1 MTASEN
7 PAPVIP
13 DPIPSPQ
20 TAPART
26 HVAPTPAGAS
36 GAPALRL
43 AVAALGIV
51 FGDIGTSPLYAFRES
66 FIGPHKL
73 PIDRLH
79 VMGVLSLIV
88 WALILVV
95 TVKYVLITMRA
106 DNDGEG
112 GSFALLALIRR
123 KAKGASALPAIS
135 VAALMAT
142 ALFYGDAVITPAISI
157 LSAVEGVTLANAKFA
172 VAVLPVTV
180 GITFGLFAIQY
191 RGTGV
196 VGRFFG
202 PVMIVWFVTIGG
214 LGLLNILSRP
224 EVIAAVSPQY
234 AFALLAEDPFRAFLT
249 LGTVVLTITGAEALY
264 ADMGHFGRI
273 PISWAWMAIVL
284 PGLLLCY
291 AGQAALV
298 LEKPTAIDQ
307 AFYLLA
313 PYWALWPLLALATAA
328 TVIASQSAI
337 TGAFSVTAQAIQL
350 NYLPRL
356 KVLHT
361 AADARGQLF
370 VPAVNAIICITVVG
384 LELAFRSSNAL
395 AAAFGFAVTS
405 TMVLT
410 TLMMGFVLFRIW
422 RVRLIW
428 GVPVYAVV
436 LTFDLALFASST
448 TKIPDGAWLPLLI
461 AATMM
466 LIFTTWARGQTV
478 LWGTLASDQ
487 LPVEQFLRDNA
498 GLPRVPG
505 LAVYLSRQ
513 PGTVP
518 HALRQMVLHS
528 HVIHECVILATIET
542 DYAPFVPF
550 KKRLQFEEIAPG
562 MARAALTSG
571 FFDDPNVPEVLRFL
585 PDGWRHEIDATSF
598 ILGRLIAISGAHPK
612 MGRWRG
618 VLFRLLLRLSGSAGE
633 YFGLPPRRVIE
644 IGIEVEI

>member
-1 MTASEN
+1 MQMTTASTQ
-7 PAPVIP
+7 
-13 DPIPSPQ
+13 SPGNS
-20 TAPART
+20 APAW
-26 HVAPTPAGAS
+26 
-36 GAPALRL
+36 RL
-43 AVAALGIV
+43 AVLALGVV

-66 FIGPHKL
+66 FIGVHRL

-123 KAKGASALPAIS
+123 AAPGASVLPAIS

-157 LSAVEGVTLANAKFA
+157 LSAVEGLTVADPKFA

-180 GITFGLFAIQY
+180 AITVGLFAIQY

-202 PVMIVWFVTIGG
+202 PVMVVWFIAIGG
-214 LGLLNILSRP
+214 LGVVNILSRP
-224 EVIAAVSPQY
+224 EVIAAASPQY
-234 AFALLAEDPFRAFLT
+234 AFALLAEDPLRAFLT

-273 PISWAWMAIVL
+273 PISWSWMAVVL

-298 LEKPTAIDQ
+298 LNTPKAIDQ

-313 PYWALWPLLALATAA
+313 PGWALWPLLGLATAA

-337 TGAFSVTAQAIQL
+337 TGAFSVTAQAVQL
-350 NYLPRL
+350 RYLPRL
-356 KVLHT
+356 KIVHT
-361 AADARGQLF
+361 AADSRGQVF
-370 VPAVNAIICITVVG
+370 VPAVNAIICVTVLG
-384 LELAFRSSNAL
+384 LVLAFRSSNAL

-410 TLMMGFVLFRIW
+410 TLMIGFVMFRIW

-428 GVPVYAVV
+428 GVPVYAVL
-436 LTFDLALFASST
+436 LTFDLALFAASS
-448 TKIPDGAWLPLLI
+448 TKIPDGAWLPLAI

-466 LIFTTWARGQTV
+466 LIFSTWSRGFDLMAAALGRDRMPVDLFLKTV
-478 LWGTLASDQ
+478 AD
-487 LPVEQFLRDNA
+487 V
-498 GLPRVPG
+498 PRVPG

-513 PGTVP
+513 ADSVP
-518 HALRQMVLHS
+518 HALRQTLLHYQVLQEF
-528 HVIHECVILATIET
+528 VLLLTIET
-542 DYAPFVPF
+542 DDAPFVRPEQ
-550 KKRLQFEEIAPG
+550 RLRFEATAPG
-562 MARAALTSG
+562 MARAVVTFG
-571 FFDDPNVPEVLRFL
+571 FFDEPNVPDALRYL
-585 PDGWRHEIDATSF
+585 PDGWRHDTDDTSYVV
-598 ILGRLIAISGAHPK
+598 GRLTAVPAVRPT
-612 MGRWRG
+612 MVRWRRM
-618 VLFRLLLRLSGSAGE
+618 LFRVMSRLAGSTAE
-633 YFGLPPRRVIE
+633 YFRLPSARVIE
-644 IGIEVEI
+644 IGIEVEM